1 MSTTVGLSNMPSS
14 TTDVAVAFLNQVN
27 LRERKS
33 SQQGNQIST
42 EYVYASGDPT
52 YETSVLVTS
61 ALDEKNNVL
70 RSSISLRTVQT
81 VTVDSVVTEVDQVI
95 ASLSWTTPGRTED
108 TTQVLAMLGTLY
120 SLAFNGVTSKVPNTG
135 TIDAIN
141 RGITEGLFS

>member
-14 TTDVAVAFLNQVN
+14 TTDVAVAFLNQAN

-108 TTQVLAMLGTLY
+108 TTKVLAMLGTLY